1 MFLLD
6 RKVGSIMENLAAF
19 TERNI
24 SNHST
29 FNVWIYDSKLNYKT
43 LDIAEKLNSTQLSQL
58 IDSNLHL
65 IIENYIENKFF
76 IIFSELSI
84 VTEIIF
90 NNNQVIEIK

>member
-1 MFLLD
+1 
-6 RKVGSIMENLAAF
+6 MENLATF

-29 FNVWIYDSKLNYKT
+29 FNAWIYDSNLNYKT

-65 IIENYIENKFF
+65 IIENIIEHKFF

-90 NNNQVIEIK
+90 KNNQVIEIK

>member
-1 MFLLD
+1 
-6 RKVGSIMENLAAF
+6 MENLAVF

-65 IIENYIENKFF
+65 IIENIIENKFF